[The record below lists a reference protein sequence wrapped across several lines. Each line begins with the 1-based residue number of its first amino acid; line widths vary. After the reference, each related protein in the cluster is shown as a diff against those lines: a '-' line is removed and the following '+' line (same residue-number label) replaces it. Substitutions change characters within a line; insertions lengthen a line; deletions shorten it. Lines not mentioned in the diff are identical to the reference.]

1 MSYEED
7 IIVCHDDTEEVKRLK
22 RRVMSL
28 EAQLEGQKQKS
39 SKLMGGELLKT
50 EAIDLYPGEQLDFL
64 ISILEQ
70 VKKKCPEGSRALDIV
85 NSILMVNEPVGR
97 GEEIVKSLDKV
108 FKKNEPLN
116 KSDISM
122 LNSLGFTYVQSRK
135 HPKLRF
141 GKDGKYAALIS
152 STPSDGR
159 SGLNTISRICNT
171 CIAASI
177 KI

>member
-1 MSYEED
+1 MSYEDEAILYCD
-7 IIVCHDDTEEVKRLK
+7 SDEVKRLK
-22 RRVMSL
+22 RKVMSL
-28 EAQLEGQKQKS
+28 EAQLDAQKQKS
-39 SKLMGGELLKT
+39 SKLVRGDLLKT

-70 VKKKCPEGSRALDIV
+70 VKKKCPEDSRAYDIV
-85 NSILMVNEPVGR
+85 NSILMVNEPVGH

-108 FKKNEPLN
+108 FKKNEPLS
-116 KSDISM
+116 KSDIYI
-122 LNSLGFTYVQSRK
+122 LNSLGFTYVQSKK

-141 GKDGKYAALIS
+141 GKDGKYTALIA

-171 CIAASI
+171 CIATSI

>member
-1 MSYEED
+1 MSYEDEAILYCD
-7 IIVCHDDTEEVKRLK
+7 SDEVKRLK
-22 RRVMSL
+22 RKVMSL
-28 EAQLEGQKQKS
+28 EAQLDAQKQKS
-39 SKLMGGELLKT
+39 SKLVGGDLLKT

-70 VKKKCPEGSRALDIV
+70 VKKKCPEDSRAYDIV
-85 NSILMVNEPVGR
+85 NSILMVNEPVGH

-108 FKKNEPLN
+108 FKKNEPLS
-116 KSDISM
+116 KSDISI
-122 LNSLGFTYVQSRK
+122 LNSLGFTYVQSKK

-141 GKDGKYAALIS
+141 GKDGKYTALIA

-171 CIAASI
+171 CIATSI